1 MYYRQRGFGRSGR
14 GGGGCSPTKRQKYNG
29 RKSGATSYEQQQQQ
43 HYDYWQLLPVELRL
57 LILHYSTP
65 PDRRGVLHL
74 VSKEWDQLLC
84 RERTGLLLHVKRHVA
99 PSPPEAGNKEDEE
112 DGETIISTTKQTKR
126 KSHPP
131 KDPLEEELEGMTT
144 EELKALIEE
153 QEELLS
159 YHVVQPQ
166 LAAVVSGVLTKSPRL
181 THLKITG
188 LLNHR
193 ELSAI
198 FAAVQALQHFHQQ
211 PHSDSDAVDV
221 QLPFRLQ
228 HLDLSQ
234 VCDPALDKVEF
245 FSSTES
251 LEMIPS
257 TFPLLKS
264 LDLGGVMAY
273 DYHYWPNYNTTTV
286 DATVAP
292 TTTAG
297 WSAGFSNVGWV
308 NLDSML
314 VRFFGDDETS
324 SLSFVPF
331 PLERLRV
338 SNARLSHQG
347 ATALHRAADLQSLH
361 LRSLAFDAGV
371 NVEEWFSLLLDKLVH
386 LQHLGL
392 ADSQQF
398 GELLLAGSSNYKAAC
413 CRLKGLDV
421 SGCPLTPSSVLNLTT
436 ANFACLQELNLSQ
449 VSLSNLQ
456 MLFVAHHLPRLQ
468 DLSLGSSHKMGHC
481 CFSLLRCLP
490 RLHRLKLVYFT
501 LDPTRSTIVLTNLS
515 ERTATPLIERHKTW
529 LHSTLKRSS
538 LQSSTTNTNI
548 AEVKHDD
555 QTPLLLEFHE
565 PHQASRI
572 IQELNGKRLEG
583 ADGPVDVEME
593 FFLLDSG
600 KNDGAGG
607 DISSCLHELKLEAC
621 KDFRAAPLLELAALA
636 PLLRKLTIKKSW
648 VTEQALHAFT
658 KHLPSL
664 QKLDVRPSSSFGG
677 AHIIIA
683 EEAEQDL

>member
-29 RKSGATSYEQQQQQ
+29 RRSGAAAYTQQQQQ
-43 HYDYWQLLPVELRL
+43 HYDYWQLLPVELQL

-99 PSPPEAGNKEDEE
+99 PSPPAAKNKEDEE
-112 DGETIISTTKQTKR
+112 EEGETIMGTTMQTKR

-144 EELKALIEE
+144 EALKALIEE

-166 LAAVVSGVLTKSPRL
+166 LASVVSGVLTKSPRL

-188 LLNHR
+188 LLNHH

-211 PHSDSDAVDV
+211 PHGDSDAVDV

-251 LEMIPS
+251 LEMIPA

-264 LDLGGVMAY
+264 LDLGVVMAY
-273 DYHYWPNYNTTTV
+273 DYHHWPNYNTAA

-308 NLDSML
+308 NLDSVL

-324 SLSFVPF
+324 SSSFVPF

-338 SNARLSHQG
+338 SNARLSRQG
-347 ATALHRAADLQSLH
+347 ATALHRAADLRSLH

-371 NVEEWFSLLLDKLVH
+371 DVDEWLTLLLDKLVH
-386 LQHLGL
+386 LHRLGL

-468 DLSLGSSHKMGHC
+468 DLSSSSPKVGLLHVGSHPIYHC
-481 CFSLLRCLP
+481 VDQPQR
-490 RLHRLKLVYFT
+490 
-501 LDPTRSTIVLTNLS
+501 TNGY
-515 ERTATPLIERHKTW
+515 
-529 LHSTLKRSS
+529 
-538 LQSSTTNTNI
+538 TTNRK
-548 AEVKHDD
+548 AQD
-555 QTPLLLEFHE
+555 L
-565 PHQASRI
+565 AS
-572 IQELNGKRLEG
+572 L
-583 ADGPVDVEME
+583 DVEA
-593 FFLLDSG
+593 FL
-600 KNDGAGG
+600 
-607 DISSCLHELKLEAC
+607 SSIFHYQHQH
-621 KDFRAAPLLELAALA
+621 
-636 PLLRKLTIKKSW
+636 S
-648 VTEQALHAFT
+648 
-658 KHLPSL
+658 
-664 QKLDVRPSSSFGG
+664 
-677 AHIIIA
+677 
-683 EEAEQDL
+683 